1 VTQLISAARVLAAA
15 AMLAAA
21 LAPAAAQTLNALPD
35 QLLTLDAA
43 VSMALEQNRRLTSG
57 ALSVENAEVSLETAR
72 WNRYPV
78 FQVTALAAQSITE
91 VAFSFPEGAFGTFD
105 DGPVPAVD
113 TKVRSPRRPLIVGQA
128 TVSQPLSQLP
138 RLNLAM
144 KAASA
149 SVDVER
155 ERQRAA
161 QQAVLA
167 NVKRLYYALVTTDRA
182 LIAAAESLD
191 TARQLDVV
199 IQERLG
205 QRVVLRADGL
215 EAQLRVAQAEQTRMT
230 LEHSRATQ
238 MEQLNELLGRDIHTR
253 FVTVAPALDTRAADD
268 VDAMAKRALD
278 RRPDVREARL
288 NVSRAELDRRL
299 ASAESVPDVSV
310 QFSYS
315 TVANVDVLPRNYTTL
330 GLQVSWEPW
339 DWGKRKRTVAQKV
352 NVISQAKFALQD
364 LEDAA
369 VREVTSAY
377 RRMQEAR
384 VTLGVVRL
392 TQEIARERARV
403 RVEQVRVAAVL
414 PVEGLSAQTELAR
427 AGAQHQQALSDYWT
441 ARAQYELAIGE
452 DVR

>member
-1 VTQLISAARVLAAA
+1 VTQLISAARVWAVAILAAA
-15 AMLAAA
+15 VM
-21 LAPAAAQTLNALPD
+21 PAAAQTLDALPN
-35 QLLTLDAA
+35 QVLTLDAA
-43 VSMALEQNRRLTSG
+43 VSLALGHNRRLTSA

-91 VAFSFPEGAFGTFD
+91 VAFSFPQGAFGTFNE
-105 DGPVPAVD
+105 GPVPAVD
-113 TKVRSPRRPLIVGQA
+113 TKVRSPRRPLVVGQA

-144 KAASA
+144 KATAA
-149 SVDVER
+149 SVEVER
-155 ERQRAA
+155 ERQRGAR
-161 QQAVLA
+161 QAVVA
-167 NVKRLYYALVTTDRA
+167 NVRRLYYALVATDRA
-182 LIAAAESLD
+182 LVAASESLE
-191 TARQLDVV
+191 TARQLAVV
-199 IQERLG
+199 VQQRVG

-215 EAQLRVAQAEQTRMT
+215 EAQLRVAQAEESRMT
-230 LEHSRATQ
+230 LEHARATQ
-238 MEQLNELLGRDIHTR
+238 MEQLNELLGRDLDTR
-253 FVTVAPALDTRAADD
+253 FVVVAPTLDTRVADD
-268 VDAMAKRALD
+268 VEAMAKRALD
-278 RRPDVREARL
+278 RRPDVKEARL
-288 NVSRAELDRRL
+288 AVARADLDRRL
-299 ASAESVPDVSV
+299 ASAESIPDLSV

-339 DWGKRKRTVAQKV
+339 DWGKRKRSVAQKV
-352 NVISQAKFALQD
+352 NVMTQAKLALQD

-377 RRMQEAR
+377 RRVEQAR
-384 VTLGVVRL
+384 VALGVVGL
-392 TQEIARERARV
+392 TEEVARERARV